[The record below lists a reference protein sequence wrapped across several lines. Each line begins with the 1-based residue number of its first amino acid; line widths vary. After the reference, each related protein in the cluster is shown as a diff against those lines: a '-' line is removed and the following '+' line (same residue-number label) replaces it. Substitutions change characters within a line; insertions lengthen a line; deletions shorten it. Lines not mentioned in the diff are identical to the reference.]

1 VPAPATGVA
10 GAPRPCSVGIELDCA
25 RSLSAKGLRRL
36 AGRHGVCERH
46 ASCNAFDY
54 RTQHE
59 SLLRP
64 PQRDYRHAHASRSRR
79 SPRPALGGVTRIR
92 AAARAIRSGR
102 WDEMRYVGE
111 AQMVLLR
118 AQAMRWLRPLGKFV
132 ETSVGDQRTTI
143 VPSTSQDHASRQI
156 AAAIDRASR
165 YGVFRPL
172 CLTRAVALSRML
184 NAHGIAGHS
193 IRIGVRHDRGSF
205 TAHAWVELGH
215 RVLGDTTANTLAYL
229 PLTQVSVT
237 GNPALSGI
245 VRHRLHR
252 GPRHS
257 GDRLTWDQ

>member
-1 VPAPATGVA
+1 M
-10 GAPRPCSVGIELDCA
+10 
-25 RSLSAKGLRRL
+25 
-36 AGRHGVCERH
+36 
-46 ASCNAFDY
+46 
-54 RTQHE
+54 
-59 SLLRP
+59 
-64 PQRDYRHAHASRSRR
+64 
-79 SPRPALGGVTRIR
+79 TRIH
-92 AAARAIRSGR
+92 AAARAIRRGR

-132 ETSVGDQRTTI
+132 QISLDDHRATV
-143 VPSTSQDHASRQI
+143 VPSTSQAHASQQI

-184 NAHGIAGHS
+184 NSHGIAGHS
-193 IRIGVRHDRGSF
+193 IRIGVRRDRGSF
-205 TAHAWVELGH
+205 TARAWVEFGQ
-215 RVLGDTTANTLAYL
+215 RVLGDTTASTLAYL

-245 VRHRLHR
+245 LRHRLHR